1 MQNNF
6 VLLITDV
13 AGLVGD
19 GVAMFLPGTGV
30 STARLWCAADAEKL
44 YAWFAEIMVGYIFGS
59 IAGVMSQIMT
69 SLKGNDQE
77 FTIKL
82 NGTTAL
88 FCVMI
93 TAVYLVDTLS
103 RQLELCVLLML
114 IHVASTVAIAVP
126 LY

>member
-1 MQNNF
+1 
-6 VLLITDV
+6 
-13 AGLVGD
+13 
-19 GVAMFLPGTGV
+19 
-30 STARLWCAADAEKL
+30 
-44 YAWFAEIMVGYIFGS
+44 MVGFIFGS

-103 RQLELCVLLML
+103 RQLELSVLLML
-114 IHVASTVAIAVP
+114 IRVASTVAIAVP
-126 LY
+126 LH